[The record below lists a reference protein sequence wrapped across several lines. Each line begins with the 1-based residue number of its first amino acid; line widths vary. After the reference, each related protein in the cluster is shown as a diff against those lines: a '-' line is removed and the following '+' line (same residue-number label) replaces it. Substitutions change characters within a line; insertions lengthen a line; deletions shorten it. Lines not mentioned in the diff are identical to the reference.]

1 MGNAA
6 DILIIEDD
14 KDLVDTMRIVLE
26 SKAYQVRAAYNG
38 KIGYAEIE
46 KKVPDVI
53 ILDVMMST
61 DTEGFDLAYKLQ
73 RKPEFK
79 KIPILMLTSFPQKMA
94 EEGPES
100 FQHIL
105 GEDFGF
111 GQGLS
116 PAGRKRALSVGPE
129 IIQFI
134 DKGNCP
140 QQNA

>member
-26 SKAYQVRAAYNG
+26 SKAYQVRAAYDG
-38 KIGYAEIE
+38 KEGYAEIE
-46 KKVPDVI
+46 KKRPDVI

-73 RKPEFK
+73 RKPEYK
-79 KIPILMLTSFPQKMA
+79 KVPILMLTSFPQKMA
-94 EEGPES
+94 EEGPEK

-105 GEDFGF
+105 GEDWPVTLFF
-111 GQGLS
+111 EKPIEPEKLLS
-116 PAGRKRALSVGPE
+116 TIEE
-129 IIQFI
+129 ILAQEK
-134 DKGNCP
+134 DS
-140 QQNA
+140 

>member
-14 KDLVDTMRIVLE
+14 RDLVDTMRIILE
-26 SKAYQVRAAYNG
+26 AKAYQVRAAYNG
-38 KIGYAEIE
+38 KVGYAEIE

-73 RKPEFK
+73 RKPEYK

-94 EEGPES
+94 EEGPEK

-105 GEDFGF
+105 GENWPVMLFF
-111 GQGLS
+111 EKPIAPEKLLS
-116 PAGRKRALSVGPE
+116 AVEE
-129 IIQFI
+129 ILEQKK
-134 DKGNCP
+134 DS
-140 QQNA
+140 

>member
-1 MGNAA
+1 MGNSA

-14 KDLVDTMRIVLE
+14 KDIVDTMRIILE

-38 KIGYAEIE
+38 KEGYAEIE

-73 RKPEFK
+73 RNPEYK
-79 KIPILMLTSFPQKMA
+79 KIPILMLTSFPQVMA
-94 EEGPES
+94 EEGPEK

-105 GEDFGF
+105 GEDWPVTMFF
-111 GQGLS
+111 EKPIDPEKLLSAIEEILLQKRGL
-116 PAGRKRALSVGPE
+116 
-129 IIQFI
+129 
-134 DKGNCP
+134 
-140 QQNA
+140 

>member
-14 KDLVDTMRIVLE
+14 KDIVDTMRIILE

-38 KIGYAEIE
+38 KEGYARIE
-46 KKVPDVI
+46 KKIPDVI

-73 RKPEFK
+73 RNPEYK
-79 KIPILMLTSFPQKMA
+79 KIPILMLTSFPQRMA
-94 EEGPES
+94 EDGPEK

-105 GEDFGF
+105 GEDWPVTMFF
-111 GQGLS
+111 EKPLDPEKLLS
-116 PAGRKRALSVGPE
+116 AIEEILLQKRGS
-129 IIQFI
+129 
-134 DKGNCP
+134 
-140 QQNA
+140 

>member
-1 MGNAA
+1 MGNPA

-14 KDLVDTMRIVLE
+14 RDLVDTMRIVLE

-38 KIGYAEIE
+38 KEGYAEIE

-73 RKPEFK
+73 RNPEYK
-79 KIPILMLTSFPQKMA
+79 KIPILILTSFPKKMA
-94 EEGPES
+94 EEGPEK

-105 GEDFGF
+105 GEDWPVTMFF
-111 GQGLS
+111 EKPIDPEKLLSAIEDILGQKKDS
-116 PAGRKRALSVGPE
+116 
-129 IIQFI
+129 
-134 DKGNCP
+134 
-140 QQNA
+140 